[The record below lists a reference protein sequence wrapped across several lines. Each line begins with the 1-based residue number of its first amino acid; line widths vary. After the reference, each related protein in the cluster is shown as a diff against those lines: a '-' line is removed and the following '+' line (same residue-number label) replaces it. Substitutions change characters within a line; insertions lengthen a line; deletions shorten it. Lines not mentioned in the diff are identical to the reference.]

1 MTDENVTGEN
11 VTAENVSVFR
21 DTRAVLVES
30 IWWDERT
37 DEVVWVDIT
46 AGLLHRG
53 RLDGAVDGSDDR
65 VVELPPPVS
74 AVQPAPG
81 GGYVAALKDSVVLLD
96 ADGRIEREVAP
107 LRHRHDG
114 MRLNEGK
121 VDPFGRFIVGGMEL
135 TTDGGATVWSVGID
149 GDVRVLGGGFGVANG
164 MEWSD
169 DARMMYVTDTATT
182 TVYRGSYGPD
192 GELGELEPFLVGR
205 PSDGLTRASDGT
217 FVSAFY
223 GEGSIGRWDAAG
235 DLVGEIALPVPNLT
249 SVAFVGPEHDI
260 LLVGSARENLTEE
273 QLQQH
278 PLSGGILRLSLG
290 VAGRGVHTFGSS
302 STD

>member
-1 MTDENVTGEN
+1 MTDETVTGEN
-11 VTAENVSVFR
+11 VTVFR

-30 IWWDERT
+30 IWWDGRT

-74 AVQPAPG
+74 AVQPARG
-81 GGYVAALKDSVVLLD
+81 GGYVAALKDRVVLLD
-96 ADGRIEREVAP
+96 ADGRIERELAP
-107 LRHRHDG
+107 LHHRHDG

-121 VDPFGRFIVGGMEL
+121 VDPFGRLIVGGMEL
-135 TTDGGATVWSVGID
+135 TTDDPDATVWSVGIA
-149 GDVRVLGGGFGVANG
+149 GDVRALVGGFGVANG

-169 DARMMYVTDTATT
+169 DARTMYVTDTATS
-182 TVYRGSYGPD
+182 TVYRGSYGAEGD
-192 GELGELEPFLVGR
+192 LGELEPFLVGR
-205 PSDGLTRASDGT
+205 PSDGLTRADDGS

-223 GEGSIGRWDAAG
+223 GEGTIGRWDAAG
-235 DLVGEIALPVPNLT
+235 DLVGEIALPAPNLT
-249 SVAFVGPEHDI
+249 SVAFVGPQHDI

-278 PLSGGILRLSLG
+278 PLSGGIFRLSLG
-290 VAGRGVHTFGSS
+290 VAGRGVHTFGQS
-302 STD
+302 STA

>member
-1 MTDENVTGEN
+1 MASEVE
-11 VTAENVSVFR
+11 VFR

-53 RLDGAVDGSDDR
+53 PLEGAVDGSDDR
-65 VVELPPPVS
+65 VVELPPPLS
-74 AVQPAPG
+74 SVQPAVG
-81 GGYVAALKDSVVLLD
+81 GGYVAALKDRVVLLD
-96 ADGRIEREVAP
+96 ADGRIERDLAP
-107 LRHRHDG
+107 LRHRHQG

-121 VDPFGRFIVGGMEL
+121 VDPFGRFIVGAMEL
-135 TTDGGATVWSVGID
+135 TTDDADASVWSVDHG
-149 GDVRVLGGGFGVANG
+149 GAVRVLGGGYGVANG

-169 DARMMYVTDTATT
+169 DGRTMYITDTATS
-182 TVYRGSYGPD
+182 TVYRGAYGPT

-205 PSDGLTRASDGT
+205 SSDGLVRAADGS
-217 FVSAFY
+217 FFNGLY
-223 GEGSIGRWDAAG
+223 GEGAVVRWDAAG
-235 DLVGEIALPVPNLT
+235 SIVDEIVMPAPNIT
-249 SVAFVGPEHDI
+249 SVAFVGTRLDV

-278 PLSGGILRLSLG
+278 PLSGGILRLSPE
-290 VAGRGVHTFGSS
+290 ATGRGVHTFGSAS
-302 STD
+302 VS

>member
-1 MTDENVTGEN
+1 MAADETTTRGLEV
-11 VTAENVSVFR
+11 AVFR

-53 RLDGAVDGSDDR
+53 PLDGATDGSDDR
-65 VVELPPPVS
+65 VVELPPPLS
-74 AVQPAPG
+74 AVQPAVG
-81 GGYVAALKDSVVLLD
+81 GGYVAALKDRVVMLD
-96 ADGRIEREVAP
+96 DRGRIARELATLP
-107 LRHRHDG
+107 HRHAG

-135 TTDGGATVWSVGID
+135 TTDDADASVWSIGPD
-149 GDVRVLGGGFGVANG
+149 GSVRVIGGGFGVANG

-169 DARMMYVTDTATT
+169 DGRTMYLTDTATS
-182 TVYRGSYGPD
+182 TVYRAPYGPD

-205 PSDGLTRASDGT
+205 ASDGLALAADGT
-217 FVSAFY
+217 FVNGLY
-223 GEGSIGRWDAAG
+223 GEGVVVQWDAAG
-235 DLVGEIALPVPNLT
+235 EVVAEIAMPTPNIT
-249 SVAFVGPEHDI
+249 SVAFVGPRSDT

-273 QLQQH
+273 QLQRH
-278 PLSGGILRLSLG
+278 PLSGGILRLDLPTR
-290 VAGRGVHTFGSS
+290 GRGVHTFGIASAS
-302 STD
+302 